1 MSENDSVTFTTSP
14 VPNFGELFTGSMSE
28 VPAQY
33 PQLEPDRL
41 YFGSL
46 GSTSLLSRNSPHST
60 QCPYSLPTT
69 LTLSPTSN
77 SCSFSGTSC
86 SSESGVTSFA
96 TSSNDSA
103 SSLVDFLTSSLIA
116 DSMLTPSIFT

>member
-1 MSENDSVTFTTSP
+1 YYSLFISPLCSILFPYTTLFRSYLSSLSSALQTSSILSITTSP

-46 GSTSLLSRNSPHST
+46 GSTSLISRKDRKSTRLNSSH
-60 QCPYSLPTT
+60 
-69 LTLSPTSN
+69 
-77 SCSFSGTSC
+77 
-86 SSESGVTSFA
+86 V
-96 TSSNDSA
+96 
-103 SSLVDFLTSSLIA
+103 
-116 DSMLTPSIFT
+116 SISYAVFCL